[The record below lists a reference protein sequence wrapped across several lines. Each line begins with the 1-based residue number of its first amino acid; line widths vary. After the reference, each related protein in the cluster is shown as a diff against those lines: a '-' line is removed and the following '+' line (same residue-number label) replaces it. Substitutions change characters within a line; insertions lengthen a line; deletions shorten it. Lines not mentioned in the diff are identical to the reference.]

1 MPAHSMSS
9 SMLEGRY
16 KFTSL
21 EFHAQFEQ
29 RIGVLGDPVVD
40 FGRDGE
46 ALNVPDRPV
55 YGAAGVDD
63 EKGEVLGM
71 ACFRAACEWVDHE
84 HLSWTKRC
92 SRG

>member
-1 MPAHSMSS
+1 MPAHFMSS
-9 SMLEGRY
+9 SMLECRY

-29 RIGVLGDPVVD
+29 RVGVLGDPVVD

-46 ALNVPDRPV
+46 ALNVLDRPV

-63 EKGEVLGM
+63 EEREVLGM

-84 HLSWTKRC
+84 RLSWMKRFSC
-92 SRG
+92 G